1 MYLYGEVWYND
12 IYIYIYE
19 CFRKEDLE
27 CKRLKIFSVVLKTIY

>member
-12 IYIYIYE
+12 IYE

-27 CKRLKIFSVVLKTIY
+27 CKRLKIFSMVLKTIY